1 MMNIPIS
8 ERQIQKK
15 FKHAAD
21 FGVSGNY
28 NLQTAAEFAA
38 AIQAHL
44 QKQGVQEISGTYRRE
59 PVKHYFDPLTN
70 LNVMVDAG
78 DNFISGWKL
87 TAAQVVELLTTGD
100 IGGG

>member
-1 MMNIPIS
+1 MNIPICD
-8 ERQIQKK
+8 RQIQKK

-28 NLQTAAEFAA
+28 NLQTATAFAA

-44 QKQGVQEISGTYRRE
+44 QKQGVQEIVGSYRRE

-87 TAAQVVELLTTGD
+87 TSAQVVELTTTGD

>member
-1 MMNIPIS
+1 MNILIS
-8 ERQIQKK
+8 DRQIQKK
-15 FKHAAD
+15 FKHATD

-28 NLQTAAEFAA
+28 NLETAAAFAK

-44 QKQGVQEISGTYRRE
+44 QKQGVQEIAGTYRRQA
-59 PVKHYFDPLTN
+59 VKHYFDPLTN
-70 LNVMVDAG
+70 LNVMVGG

-87 TAAQVVELLTTGD
+87 TSAQVLELTTTGN

>member
-1 MMNIPIS
+1 MNIPIS
-8 ERQIQKK
+8 DRQIQKK

-21 FGVSGNY
+21 FSVSGNY
-28 NLQTAAEFAA
+28 NLQTAAAFAA

-44 QKQGVQEISGTYRRE
+44 QKQGVQEIVGSYRRE

-87 TAAQVVELLTTGD
+87 TSAQVVELTTTGD

>member
-1 MMNIPIS
+1 MNIPIS

-28 NLQTAAEFAA
+28 NLQTAAAFAA
-38 AIQAHL
+38 AIQAHV
-44 QKQGVQEISGTYRRE
+44 QKPGVQEIAGTYRRE
-59 PVKHYFDPLTN
+59 PVKHYFDPLTD
-70 LNVMVDAG
+70 LNIIVDAG
-78 DNFISGWKL
+78 DNFVSGWKL
-87 TAAQVVELLTTGD
+87 TSAQVVELTNTGD

>member
-1 MMNIPIS
+1 MNIPIS
-8 ERQIQKK
+8 DRQIQKK

-28 NLQTAAEFAA
+28 NLQTAAAFAA

-44 QKQGVQEISGTYRRE
+44 QKQGVQEIAGTYRRE
-59 PVKHYFDPLTN
+59 IVKHYFDPLTN

-87 TAAQVVELLTTGD
+87 NSAQVVELTTTGD

>member
-1 MMNIPIS
+1 MNIPICD
-8 ERQIQKK
+8 RQIQKK

-21 FGVSGNY
+21 FGISGNY
-28 NLQTAAEFAA
+28 NLQTAAAFAA

-44 QKQGVQEISGTYRRE
+44 QKQGVQEIVGSYRRE

-87 TAAQVVELLTTGD
+87 TSAQVVELTTTGD